1 MPKLK
6 LLLLFIVAHTLLIG
20 ADINKTIVSGN
31 KDFYL
36 KLEKTLNKNQPKDVL
51 DLQRTLLKKLET
63 LSSNLESNKTI
74 TVNSITP
81 PPSITN
87 QNEY

>member
-36 KLEKTLNKNQPKDVL
+36 KLEKTL
-51 DLQRTLLKKLET
+51 R
-63 LSSNLESNKTI
+63 
-74 TVNSITP
+74 
-81 PPSITN
+81 
-87 QNEY
+87 